1 MAEETV
7 APLPNSTTVDKNNQ
21 ETNPPVNPYPTAN
34 GSPTTSAVASG
45 NSANTAIAA
54 SANNRAHIC
63 DTTLYVQRN
72 VSLAKLFEPT
82 IRTIREAVQYIMKAL
97 GFNPGS
103 SAVVEQIK
111 KIKRFVDD
119 LQEFMQDIQDAITYF
134 KEVVQKIIGI
144 INYILSLPARFLAY
158 LQNCLSEAFAELRK
172 QITDLV
178 SSGVGGDSMD
188 TKDITDEL
196 KNLQKS
202 TTAFINT
209 TTGIVSSVASL
220 PSAVSNPATI
230 TDTDAKALATE
241 YFGDFNTTKKYE
253 TA

>member
-54 SANNRAHIC
+54 SANNRSHIC

-82 IRTIREAVQYIMKAL
+82 IRAIRDAVQYIMKAL

-103 SAVVEQIK
+103 SALVEQIK

-119 LQEFMQDIQDAITYF
+119 LQEFLQEIQDAIKYF

-158 LQNCLSEAFAELRK
+158 LQNCLKEAFTELRK

-178 SSGVGGDSMD
+178 SSAKGDELD
-188 TKDITDEL
+188 TKDITNAMNDLE
-196 KNLQKS
+196 KS
-202 TTAFINT
+202 IKDTVS
-209 TTGIVSSVASL
+209 TGTSIVKDVASL

-230 TDTDAKALATE
+230 TDADAKTLATE

>member
-82 IRTIREAVQYIMKAL
+82 IRTIREAVQAIMKAL

-103 SAVVEQIK
+103 SALVEQIK

-134 KEVVQKIIGI
+134 KEVIQKIIGI

-158 LQNCLSEAFAELRK
+158 LQNCLKEAFAELRK

-178 SSGVGGDSMD
+178 DSTKGDD
-188 TKDITDEL
+188 LDIKDITDAVED
-196 KNLQKS
+196 LQKS
-202 TTAFINT
+202 TTAFIDT
-209 TTGIVSSVASL
+209 TKGVVSSVASL

-230 TDTDAKALATE
+230 TDADAKTLATE

>member
-1 MAEETV
+1 MAEEIV

-45 NSANTAIAA
+45 NPENTAIAA
-54 SANNRAHIC
+54 SANNRSHIC

-82 IRTIREAVQYIMKAL
+82 IRAIRDAVQYIMKAL

-103 SAVVEQIK
+103 SALVEQIK

-119 LQEFMQDIQDAITYF
+119 LREFMQDIQDAITYF

-158 LQNCLSEAFAELRK
+158 LQNCLKEAFTELRK

-178 SSGVGGDSMD
+178 DSAKGDDLD
-188 TKDITDEL
+188 TKDITDAA
-196 KNLQKS
+196 KDLQKS
-202 TTAFINT
+202 TTAFIDT
-209 TTGIVSSVASL
+209 TKGVVSSVASL
-220 PSAVSNPATI
+220 PSSLSNPATI
-230 TDTDAKALATE
+230 TDADAKALATE
-241 YFGDFNTTKKYE
+241 YFGDFNNTKKYE